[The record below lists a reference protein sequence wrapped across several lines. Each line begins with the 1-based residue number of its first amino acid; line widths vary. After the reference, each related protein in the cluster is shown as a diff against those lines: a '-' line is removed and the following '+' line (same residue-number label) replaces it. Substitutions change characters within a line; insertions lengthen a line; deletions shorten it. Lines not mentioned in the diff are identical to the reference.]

1 MNFVNSPLSKSVV
14 HCSLAYETFFISNHL
29 AAMENSS
36 VYMCFPCYRE
46 FNTLEEVLEH
56 QLTCTAED
64 EQPDTSG
71 TTPVT
76 IPVLQTQV
84 NAVLVPFY
92 HVLRVGVSSVGYL
105 K

>member
-1 MNFVNSPLSKSVV
+1 
-14 HCSLAYETFFISNHL
+14 
-29 AAMENSS
+29 MEASS

-56 QLTCTAED
+56 QLTCTAEE

-71 TTPVT
+71 TTPITV
-76 IPVLQTQV
+76 PVLQTRANAEQV
-84 NAVLVPFY
+84 SIGRLPLLLYRRRLQMNLNT
-92 HVLRVGVSSVGYL
+92 LQL